1 MNFKWN
7 DWRTHSNW
15 SASQKS
21 YDWISYKIMIL
32 EVITCSFSGKSSF
45 EYKPTKK
52 NDCLVLVASIVACRE
67 EP

>member
-1 MNFKWN
+1 MIGGAIVIGVPVKNLMIGFH
-7 DWRTHSNW
+7 T
-15 SASQKS
+15 
-21 YDWISYKIMIL
+21 KIMIL
-32 EVITCSFSGKSSF
+32 ELITYSFSGKSSF